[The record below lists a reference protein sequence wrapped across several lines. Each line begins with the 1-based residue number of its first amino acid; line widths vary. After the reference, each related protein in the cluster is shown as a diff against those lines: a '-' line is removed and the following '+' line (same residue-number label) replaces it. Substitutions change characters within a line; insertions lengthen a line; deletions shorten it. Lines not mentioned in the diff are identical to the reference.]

1 MISVVKGIIKEKEK
15 NKHLKYNYWSSM
27 SGIENKPENYV
38 DISYDLKE
46 EHGKTILTITQEN
59 VPTEE
64 MKKHSEQNWNTVL
77 DNLKKMLEKPAG
89 AAN

>member
-1 MISVVKGIIKEKEK
+1 HYVDKGTIKEKET
-15 NKHLKYNYWSSM
+15 NKHLKYSYWSAM
-27 SGIENKPENYV
+27 SGIEDKPENYA
-38 DISYDLKE
+38 DISYDLQDD
-46 EHGKTILTITQEN
+46 HGKTVLTITQEN

-77 DNLKKMLEKPAG
+77 GNLKKMLEKPAG